1 MKNNINININ
11 IEIESQIFLSHNIKT
26 ALYNVK
32 YHNTERPVALCR
44 WGIKARKYQPT
55 TKLN

>member
-32 YHNTERPVALCR
+32 YHNTERWRLA
-44 WGIKARKYQPT
+44 K
-55 TKLN
+55 

>member
-1 MKNNINININ
+1 MKQFKDY
-11 IEIESQIFLSHNIKT
+11 EDFLK
-26 ALYNVK
+26 
-32 YHNTERPVALCR
+32 RFVALCR

>member
-32 YHNTERPVALCR
+32 YHNTELCDTYFYNWR
-44 WGIKARKYQPT
+44 
-55 TKLN
+55 